1 MANINKWLADC
12 SFEED
17 YNRWQRI
24 EHDIDSL
31 LDNHQLK
38 QQHILR
44 PKNNNNDDDGY
55 EVISPNK
62 YFESSTFFQLLTP
75 NTRYAMTLSDK
86 DFFSWRL
93 RDWAEKQR
101 AHTKRQINQDRQER
115 AFDHVEMSYTKKYQG

>member
-24 EHDIDSL
+24 ERDIDSL

-38 QQHILR
+38 QQQQHMLR
-44 PKNNNNDDDGY
+44 PKNNNNNDDNGY

-62 YFESSTFFQLLTP
+62 YFESSTFF
-75 NTRYAMTLSDK
+75 
-86 DFFSWRL
+86 
-93 RDWAEKQR
+93 
-101 AHTKRQINQDRQER
+101 
-115 AFDHVEMSYTKKYQG
+115 